1 MSSVVERS
9 ALPLGSA
16 KTSLSEIHEISP
28 LTTFGRDDNDGLL
41 TFLLIYVNRCTV
53 RECYAVGRVEGF
65 QIDFPKAD
73 ARFYGYDSTQEFAVI
88 AGVKTGQRQ
97 LVPAFL
103 LAQMA
108 HLPDKIIGGLNT
120 EPRLQH
126 VADAEALILT
136 SEEAPCALQP
146 LPEQHKAFLGI
157 LNLNH
162 NLQIENDQMTLT
174 K

>member
-1 MSSVVERS
+1 M
-9 ALPLGSA
+9 
-16 KTSLSEIHEISP
+16 
-28 LTTFGRDDNDGLL
+28 F
-41 TFLLIYVNRCTV
+41 
-53 RECYAVGRVEGF
+53 
-65 QIDFPKAD
+65 
-73 ARFYGYDSTQEFAVI
+73 ARI
-88 AGVKTGQRQ
+88 KTGQRQ

-103 LAQMA
+103 LTQVAY
-108 HLPDKIIGGLNT
+108 LPDEVIISFGW
-120 EPRLQH
+120 EPRLQYA
-126 VADAEALILT
+126 ADAEATVLT

>member
-1 MSSVVERS
+1 V
-9 ALPLGSA
+9 
-16 KTSLSEIHEISP
+16 
-28 LTTFGRDDNDGLL
+28 
-41 TFLLIYVNRCTV
+41 
-53 RECYAVGRVEGF
+53 
-65 QIDFPKAD
+65 
-73 ARFYGYDSTQEFAVI
+73 
-88 AGVKTGQRQ
+88 
-97 LVPAFL
+97 
-103 LAQMA
+103 A

-126 VADAEALILT
+126 VADAKALILT

-146 LPEQHKAFLGI
+146 APELHKAFLGI